1 MSSIIHNLFPILLAY
16 IIYGILYLIV
26 NIFYIKQFFL
36 WERKIAFNYISAICY
51 QQNYDV
57 NMNSQKH
64 AHTRAHILSLTPSC
78 LAYMS
83 CTSTWNLLNDL
94 NKNLLLPVKDCKKN
108 SSFVKKYASWIMQ
121 NKLFCLVPSPYATCK
136 IKLKA
141 PRTIKW
147 KRRESIR
154 QQLIVSNLLGH
165 ECLPSQN
172 FILPTRWQRSRNT
185 VKPP

>member
-1 MSSIIHNLFPILLAY
+1 
-16 IIYGILYLIV
+16 V
-26 NIFYIKQFFL
+26 NIFYTKQ
-36 WERKIAFNYISAICY
+36 IAFGYFSAICY

-64 AHTRAHILSLTPSC
+64 AHAHIHPLIPSR

-94 NKNLLLPVKDCKKN
+94 NQNLLVPVADCKKN
-108 SSFVKKYASWIMQ
+108 GSFVNNYGSWIIIQ
-121 NKLFCLVPSPYATCK
+121 QTLLPRTTPYATCK
-136 IKLKA
+136 RKLKA

-147 KRRESIR
+147 KRRKSIR
-154 QQLIVSNLLGH
+154 QQMIVSNLLGH

-172 FILPTRWQRSRNT
+172 LILPTRWQCSRNT
-185 VKPP
+185 VKPA